1 MKDQNKSKV
10 ELSTCSI
17 IAYEDL
23 VNISSNTAKEAVY
36 LTQNLQSQDITGLSS
51 RIGSWNFDFNNNIL
65 TWSDVI
71 YQIYEVNKD
80 YQPTIESAISYFAPE
95 SKLIITEAI
104 QKVIEEGKSFDFD
117 LELITAKKNRI
128 WVRAIGQSFT
138 ENGVIVKIGGLFK
151 DINERKLSEQ
161 ELFIINEKLDI
172 QTLKIEERE
181 TELQIMNKAFLQSEE
196 NFRRSISESPLG
208 IRIMTVKGKTIYVN
222 KAFLEIYELKSLE
235 EYKNIPA
242 SQRYTTAS
250 YHQHLKRREIR
261 KNNME
266 VLNYEKSIA
275 LENNDIRHIKVWRK
289 EVMWNG
295 IKHFQVTILDITE
308 QKLTEEALKKSQLEL
323 RKFAIHLQNIR
334 EEEKIGLARE
344 IHDDLGQILVALK
357 IDLGLFRKKVL
368 KGIENICIEEIQ
380 SKFEQLSAMVDNT
393 IKTTRR
399 IMTGLRPEMIDLL
412 GFIDAC
418 KTYISDFQE
427 RRPIKC
433 KFESEISELDINP
446 QQSVALFRIL
456 QEALTNI
463 AKHAKATEVI
473 IQLEN
478 RGDKLILKITD
489 NGIGFDTD
497 QNFRQDSY
505 GMIGMQERVFL
516 LDGELKITSIIGEG
530 TVVKVS
536 LPYKNLIAS

>member
-1 MKDQNKSKV
+1 MKDQKKSKV
-10 ELSTCSI
+10 ELSSGSI
-17 IAYEDL
+17 LAYEDL
-23 VNISSNTAKEAVY
+23 LNQNCINGKETVF
-36 LTQNLQSQDITGLSS
+36 LTQNIQSQDITGLSS
-51 RIGSWNFDFNNNIL
+51 RIGSWEFDFKNNKL

-71 YQIYEVNKD
+71 YQIYEMEQD
-80 YQPTIESAISYFAPE
+80 YQPTIESSLNYFAPE
-95 SKLIITEAI
+95 SKIIITEALR
-104 QKVIEEGKSFDFD
+104 KVIKEGKSFDFE

-128 WVRAIGQSFT
+128 WVRVIGQSFN
-138 ENGVIVKIGGLFK
+138 ENGEIVKIGGLFK
-151 DINERKLSEQ
+151 DINERKLREQ
-161 ELFIINEKLDI
+161 ELVIINEKLDI
-172 QTLKIEERE
+172 QTLKIEEKD
-181 TELQIMNKAFLQSEE
+181 TELMIVNKAFLQSEE

-208 IRIMTVKGKTIYVN
+208 IRIVTVKGKTIYVN
-222 KAFLEIYELKSLE
+222 KAFLEIYDLKSLE
-235 EYKNIPA
+235 EYKNKPA
-242 SQRYTTAS
+242 SQRYTPAS
-250 YHQHLKRREIR
+250 YDQHLKRREIR

-266 VLNYEKSIA
+266 VSNYEKSIA

-289 EVMWNG
+289 EVQWNG

-308 QKLTEEALKKSQLEL
+308 QKRTEEALKNSQQEL
-323 RKFAIHLQNIR
+323 RKFATHLQNIR

-357 IDLGLFRKKVL
+357 IDLGLFRKKVS
-368 KGIENICIEEIQ
+368 KGIENICKEEIQ
-380 SKFEQLSAMVDNT
+380 LKFEQLSGMVDNT

-418 KTYISDFQE
+418 KTYVSDFQD

-433 KFESEISELDINP
+433 KFESEISELNINP

-463 AKHAKATEVI
+463 AKHAKASEVKI
-473 IQLEN
+473 RLKN
-478 RGDKLILKITD
+478 RDDKIMMEISD

-505 GMIGMQERVFL
+505 GMIGMKERVFL
-516 LDGELKITSIIGEG
+516 LDGELKITSKIGKG
-530 TVVKVS
+530 TIVKVIM
-536 LPYKNLIAS
+536 PYENLQA

>member
-295 IKHFQVTILDITE
+295 IKHFQLTILDITE

-380 SKFEQLSAMVDNT
+380 SKFEQLSDMVDNT

-418 KTYISDFQE
+418 KTYISDFRE

-478 RGDKLILKITD
+478 REDKLILKITD

>member
-380 SKFEQLSAMVDNT
+380 SKFEQLSDMVDNT

-418 KTYISDFQE
+418 KTYISDFRE

-478 RGDKLILKITD
+478 REDKLILKITD